1 MLVTP
6 VGISASQNRRKRYF
20 KACKLNINDY
30 NRTFGAESERIQKK
44 KKHTH
49 THYPLVDML
58 LNDVTTYLSSMI
70 WGSYDWSLSTYL
82 ESAYWIRF
90 QWVAFLDICYCRRR
104 ILPTPCTPTES
115 RPPGSCHVF
124 LPSPRCH
131 SASADSPR
139 LRKPSDEYLLQQLA
153 QWGHPRGF
161 VLCFFCPC
169 TSFLVPRC
177 VSHSFQRCGS
187 HTWWRKTRLSSR

>member
-70 WGSYDWSLSTYL
+70 
-82 ESAYWIRF
+82 
-90 QWVAFLDICYCRRR
+90 
-104 ILPTPCTPTES
+104 
-115 RPPGSCHVF
+115 
-124 LPSPRCH
+124 
-131 SASADSPR
+131 
-139 LRKPSDEYLLQQLA
+139 
-153 QWGHPRGF
+153 
-161 VLCFFCPC
+161 
-169 TSFLVPRC
+169 
-177 VSHSFQRCGS
+177 
-187 HTWWRKTRLSSR
+187 